1 MINLNDII
9 TYGTTKFKV
18 VKTATSEDI
27 IHLQNNINK
36 KMDLENDW
44 CYIYPNNGTKA
55 NPANITANSR
65 YVEANPFPGYIVKCT
80 CELFFNNEWGE
91 SGWFTCSVNGDN
103 RAMGV
108 KAYQLNNDN
117 IILQTGNWA
126 CLIYAMSLGGGPFG
140 ANSTGSVTNL
150 PCRIKVWKI
159 GKI

>member
-9 TYGTTKFKV
+9 TYGTAKFKV
-18 VKTATSEDI
+18 VKVATSEDI
-27 IHLQNNINK
+27 GHLQNDVNK
-36 KMDLENDW
+36 RMNLENDW
-44 CYIYPNNGTKA
+44 CYIYPNNGTA
-55 NPANITANSR
+55 INPANIAANSR
-65 YVEANPFPGYIVKCT
+65 YVEANPFPGYIVKCI

-91 SGWFTCSVNGDN
+91 SGWFTCSSNGDN
-103 RAMGV
+103 RAVGA

-126 CLIYAMSLGGGPFG
+126 CLIYAMSLGGGPFS
-140 ANSTGSVTNL
+140 ANSTGSVSNL